1 MSETPPISVPAISVI
16 VPHYDDLDR
25 LDRCLAS
32 LAGQTQAAASF
43 EVIVA
48 DNASPVG
55 EEAVRA
61 RIAGRA
67 RLVIQPERGA
77 GPARN
82 AGVAAARGETLAFI
96 DADCI
101 ADPRWIER
109 GVAALAAHD
118 LVGGRV
124 DVLCESPR
132 KSGAEAF
139 ETVFA
144 FDNEAYVTAKGFS
157 VTANLFTTR
166 VVFDATGPFRTG
178 VSEDTEWCWRA
189 RDRGF
194 AIGYA
199 ADAVVAHP
207 ARADWPALHR
217 KWQRMNAEMYELA
230 LTRPGGRLRWAAHS
244 AALPL
249 SIAAHLPRIATHGE
263 LSAAEKLRAAGTLA
277 RLRLWRTGDSWM
289 RLAGLRR

>member
-1 MSETPPISVPAISVI
+1 VSETNAISVPAISVI

-32 LAGQTQAAASF
+32 LAAQSQEPASF
-43 EVIVA
+43 EIIVA

-55 EEAVRA
+55 EDAVRA

-67 RLVIQPERGA
+67 R
-77 GPARN
+77 
-82 AGVAAARGETLAFI
+82 LAFI

-144 FDNEAYVTAKGFS
+144 FDNETYVKTKGFS

-166 VVFDATGPFRTG
+166 AVFDATGPFRTG

-189 RDRGF
+189 RERGF

-249 SIAAHLPRIATHGE
+249 SIAAHLPRIATHGG
-263 LSAAEKLRAAGTLA
+263 LSAPEKLRAAGTLA